1 MNWRLLLHDGESS
14 KAGVVPIVGDTIG
27 NAVNGSTRRHWRN
40 FRGATRPFRRRYQM
54 VRQRVA
60 APLLRLRLGGGTEPL
75 ASGWFA
81 RGLPVH
87 RYYTERFLAAHGSEI
102 HGHCLE
108 FQEDSYTTRFSQGG
122 ITKLDILHIARDP
135 RAPQATLF
143 ADLTRENDV
152 PSNTFDCIICTYV
165 LHSVYHAERM
175 VAELQRILRPGGV
188 LFVAVPNI
196 TIDYPEFTEL
206 WRFTPNGL
214 ARLLESAFGPGNVQ
228 ASSYG
233 NSLTA
238 AGELRGLAVNDFS
251 QAELDVQD
259 PRFGLVSCARAVKG
273 KIDYR

>member
-1 MNWRLLLHDGESS
+1 MHWRLLLHDGESS
-14 KAGVVPIVGDTIG
+14 KAGVGPIAGDAIG
-27 NAVNGSTRRHWRN
+27 NAVNGSTRRHWWNLR
-40 FRGATRPFRRRYQM
+40 RAARPFRRRYQM
-54 VRQRVA
+54 ARERAA
-60 APLLRLRLGGGTEPL
+60 APLLRLRLGVGTEPL
-75 ASGWFA
+75 ARGWFA

-87 RYYTERFLAAHGSEI
+87 RYYTERFLAAHGTDI

-135 RAPQATLF
+135 RAPQATIF
-143 ADLTRENDV
+143 ADLTRDNDV

-165 LHSVYHAERM
+165 LHVVYHAERM

-196 TIDYPEFTEL
+196 TIGYPEFPEL

-214 ARLLESAFGPGNVQ
+214 ARLLETAFGPGNVQ
-228 ASSYG
+228 ALSYG

-251 QAELDVQD
+251 QTELDVQD

-273 KIDYR
+273 KID